1 MTKLI
6 HTMLRVYNLERSID
20 FYQQA
25 LQLEVR
31 AQYVFD
37 TFTLTYLGNEQTEVE
52 LELTFNHNQP
62 EPYLLGN
69 AYGHIAV
76 SVSDI
81 DTTHRQLSEK
91 GLQPSDIKVLDHH
104 EQHLATFFFLTD
116 PDGYKIEFLQR
127 QGRYL

>member
-6 HTMLRVYNLERSID
+6 HTMLRVHNLERSID
-20 FYQQA
+20 FYRQA

-52 LELTFNHNQP
+52 LELTFNHNQL

-76 SVSDI
+76 SVLDI

-91 GLQPSDIKVLDHH
+91 GLQPSDIKVLDHRG
-104 EQHLATFFFLTD
+104 QHLATFFFITD

>member
-6 HTMLRVYNLERSID
+6 HTMLRVSDLARSID
-20 FYQQA
+20 FYQLA
-25 LQLEVR
+25 LALDVR

-37 TFTLTYLGNEQTEVE
+37 TFTLTYLGNQETEVE
-52 LELTFNHNQP
+52 LELTFNHNQTQ
-62 EPYLLGN
+62 PYLLGN

-81 DTTHRQLSEK
+81 DACHRKLIEK
-91 GLQPSDIKVLDHH
+91 GLEPSDIKALDHKG
-104 EQHLATFFFLTD
+104 QHLATFFFLTD